1 MKIIHVLPSS
11 GDQFY
16 CENCV
21 RDNALLRALVA
32 EKADVVALPL
42 YLPQSL
48 VQAPGA
54 EDSPIFFGGI
64 NSWLQQKSA
73 IFRHTPRWI
82 DRLLDSR
89 LLLNLAAKRAGSA
102 RATDLGDMT
111 LSMLQGRS
119 GHQKKELDRML
130 AWLDGIGKPDVV
142 HVSNTLLL
150 GLGHEIKERLGVPI
164 VCSLQDEDT
173 WLDAMHPEDAERCW
187 SAIAE
192 RAGSVDAFLAVS
204 RYYGDQMRERIGFD
218 QDRLHVVPVGIDP
231 DEFETS
237 PLPYDPP
244 VLGFL
249 SRMGEEQGLGV
260 LVDAFLLLR
269 QRPGL
274 ERLRLSVAGGS
285 TADDRKF
292 LKRVRKKLAAAGA
305 LEDARFEDG
314 MLPETR
320 RRFLKELTVL
330 SVPTPKGTAF
340 GTYVLEAAAA
350 GVPVVQ
356 PRIGSYPELVGAT
369 AGGCLYD
376 PKHPGDAE
384 TLADTLGR
392 LLEDRDRLRDLGR
405 GGRASVE
412 GDLHSRMMARA
423 VLDLY
428 GSFVDS
434 TLSDPES
441 PKNPA
446 RSTPQTVE
454 GSSS

>member
-11 GDQFY
+11 GDRFY

-21 RDNALLRALVA
+21 RDNTLLRALVG

-48 VQAPGA
+48 VRAPGA
-54 EDSPIFFGGI
+54 VDSPIFFGGI

-73 IFRHTPRWI
+73 LFRHTPRWV

-119 GHQKKELDRML
+119 GHQKKELERML
-130 AWLDGIGKPDVV
+130 AWLDAIGKPDVV
-142 HVSNTLLL
+142 HVSNSLLL
-150 GLGHEIKERLGVPI
+150 GLGHEIKERLGVPV

-173 WLDAMHPEDAERCW
+173 WLDAMRPRDAERCW
-187 SAIAE
+187 KAIAE
-192 RAGSVDAFLAVS
+192 RARSIDAFVAVS
-204 RYYGDQMRERIGFD
+204 RYYGDLMRERIGFA
-218 QDRLHVVPVGIDP
+218 QDRLHVVPIGIDP

-249 SRMGEEQGLGV
+249 SRTGEAQGFGV
-260 LVDAFLLLR
+260 LVDAFLNLR
-269 QRPGL
+269 RRPGL

-292 LKRVRKKLAAAGA
+292 LKGVRQKLAAAGA
-305 LEDARFEDG
+305 LDDVRFEDG

-320 RRFLKELTVL
+320 RRFLRELTVL
-330 SVPTPKGTAF
+330 SVPTPKATAF
-340 GTYVLEAAAA
+340 GTYVLEAAAS

-356 PRIGSYPELVGAT
+356 PRIGSYPELVSAS
-369 AGGCLYD
+369 GGGLLYD
-376 PKHPGDAE
+376 PAHPADADA
-384 TLADTLGR
+384 LADAIGSLLADPDHARRLGR
-392 LLEDRDRLRDLGR
+392 Q
-405 GGRASVE
+405 GRAAVE
-412 GDLHSRMMARA
+412 GDLHSRAMARR
-423 VLDLY
+423 VLELY
-428 GSFVDS
+428 RSLG
-434 TLSDPES
+434 EG
-441 PKNPA
+441 
-446 RSTPQTVE
+446 RSTTAAAPAPQTVE
-454 GSSS
+454 GSS